1 MRIIFILLRKEF
13 LQISRNK
20 GILPLITVVPI
31 MQLLIL
37 VNAAN
42 FEIKNIR
49 FAVLDNDKTQ
59 ASRELVQKLIAS
71 DYFKLSHVLQN
82 EKEAKGFMDKG
93 EVEMVLQIP
102 QKFEE
107 DILRNHSVKLFVG
120 INAIDGSAASLINF
134 YASSVILNFNKH
146 IVVNQLKLPVNP
158 SLPIQT
164 EPRYWFNQE
173 LRYSNFMTP
182 GLLVILVTMVGMFL
196 SSMNI
201 VREIEIGTIE
211 QLNVTPITKT
221 QFIIGKLTPFWVIG
235 MFMLAFGLVIGKLI
249 FDFPILGNLGVLF
262 GFAAIYLVAILGMGL
277 FISTITHTQQQAML
291 ISWFFLVI
299 FVLMSGLF
307 TSIDNMPQWAQSMT
321 WFINP
326 MAYFVELIRMVLLKG
341 SSFHH
346 VTNHFGAITA
356 MAVVIN
362 TFAVLNYRKRN

>member
-134 YASSVILNFNKH
+134 YASSVILNFNKQ

-211 QLNVTPITKT
+211 QLNVTP
-221 QFIIGKLTPFWVIG
+221 
-235 MFMLAFGLVIGKLI
+235 
-249 FDFPILGNLGVLF
+249 
-262 GFAAIYLVAILGMGL
+262 
-277 FISTITHTQQQAML
+277 
-291 ISWFFLVI
+291 
-299 FVLMSGLF
+299 
-307 TSIDNMPQWAQSMT
+307 
-321 WFINP
+321 
-326 MAYFVELIRMVLLKG
+326 
-341 SSFHH
+341 
-346 VTNHFGAITA
+346 
-356 MAVVIN
+356 
-362 TFAVLNYRKRN
+362 